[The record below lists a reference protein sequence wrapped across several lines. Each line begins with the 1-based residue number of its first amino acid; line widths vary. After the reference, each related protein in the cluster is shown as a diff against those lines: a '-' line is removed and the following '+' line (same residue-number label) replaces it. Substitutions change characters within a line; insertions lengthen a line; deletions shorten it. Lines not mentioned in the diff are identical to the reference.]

1 MMNQR
6 GVVGAIL
13 AALCGV
19 GLLLAIGCA
28 DANRVLGRGQEF
40 SDAQAALRQ
49 GDRAKAVRLFDEAIR
64 RDPAELATYVA
75 AGQAALSVPGFADL
89 ALEYA
94 NAGLAVRGG
103 SDENRA
109 LLHSV
114 AGAAHQSRDEGP
126 AALESHK
133 AAYDL
138 MPSNMVLQNNLA
150 YAYAE
155 YSDRPA
161 DLDQAEQLALKA
173 VAQASRDVAGSE
185 AMGTFL
191 DTLGWVYLRQS
202 RTREAVLTL
211 DEAAEAVPS
220 NADVWYHLGRA
231 YIAAGRWDSAKS
243 ALLRAYK
250 LDGRHAGVREWLGR
264 LVPPVKVP

>member
-1 MMNQR
+1 MMLR
-6 GVVGAIL
+6 RTTVVA
-13 AALCGV
+13 
-19 GLLLAIGCA
+19 LLLAACAVAMLLATGCA
-28 DANRVLGRGQEF
+28 DANRMIGRGADF
-40 SDAQAALRQ
+40 ADAQSALRR
-49 GDRAKAVRLFDEAIR
+49 GDRARAVRLFDEAIQ
-64 RDPAELATYVA
+64 RDNSDLATYVA
-75 AGQAALSVPGFADL
+75 AAQAALGVPGYADL

-103 SDENRA
+103 TKENRA

-126 AALESHK
+126 AALESHR
-133 AAYDL
+133 AAYELVQD
-138 MPSNMVLQNNLA
+138 NMVLQNNLA

-155 YSDRPA
+155 YSDRPV
-161 DLDQAEQLALKA
+161 DLDTAEKLALKA
-173 VAQASRDVAGSE
+173 VAQANHENAGDE
-185 AMGTFL
+185 VMGTFL

-211 DEAAEAVPS
+211 DEAAEAVPA

-231 YIAAGRWDSAKS
+231 YLAAGRGPSAKS

-250 LDGRHAGVREWLGR
+250 LDSKHAGAREWLSR
-264 LVPPVKVP
+264 LVPPVRVP